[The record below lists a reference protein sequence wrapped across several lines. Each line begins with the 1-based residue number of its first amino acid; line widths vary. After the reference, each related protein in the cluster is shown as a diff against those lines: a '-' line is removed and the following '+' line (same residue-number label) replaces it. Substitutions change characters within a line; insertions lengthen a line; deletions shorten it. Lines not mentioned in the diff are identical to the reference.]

1 MLNFFIVL
9 LVCQLAG
16 ESIVV
21 GLGLPLPGPVVG
33 MLLLFCGLLVYGR
46 TPVDLEKVCS
56 GLLSNLSLL
65 FVPAGVGIMLH
76 LQLVKDELW
85 PILISLVV
93 STLITLMVTGWLMQ
107 RLGREADQ
115 GE

>member
-16 ESIVV
+16 EALVV

-33 MLLLFCGLLVYGR
+33 MLLLFIGLLVLGR
-46 TPVDLEKVCS
+46 APANLEKVSS
-56 GLLSNLSLL
+56 GLLSHLSLL

-85 PILISLVV
+85 PILVSLVV
-93 STLITLMVTGWLMQ
+93 STIITLLVTGWLMQ
-107 RLGREADQ
+107 RLEREDGRNE
-115 GE
+115 